1 MKSIDLKSRFKAQYV
16 GKGGD
21 IKDPILTTLW
31 EALDAYQIDVQNKY
45 LLTTYAQRSDQ
56 ISDGFFEV
64 VRRHL
69 FGQMFPGPAY
79 VVLQA
84 DLREVRSAEPLL
96 LKQSDYF
103 DIQNKEGVQLLFSR
117 QSPTWLVPALAND
130 VKVDV
135 SGDDLLL
142 GFSVLVDNL
151 KNFDEGCLSV
161 YAGDIDPLLLERLRC
176 RLSQAKG
183 FKPSISSSSSV
194 FHPSYPGKYNAADQ
208 FFATPFENCFLQIPF
223 EVLMNIPNLV
233 DTSDFVWFAFQG
245 LGNIASDLEN
255 KLSVN
260 TFVAWNFAANEALAI
275 QMDSSRFKFLTTDH
289 KNLETII
296 VRVQDMGA
304 NPPIEYMDA
313 ASVLD
318 PAYPFQYST
327 SANNSRDEIVIAL
340 SPCPTGMVKIHFNQY
355 TIGDSC
361 IDIAPGR
368 NYGLFKGLESKIKS
382 VHSITPTQRIDA
394 LNDKDRVWAYFRS
407 LLASRNR
414 WLTKDDLRAA
424 VVSFPPFST
433 PNKIVAAE
441 KIKFEEKVGRVRGF
455 LTPFTEII
463 VPVAD
468 ESLLKPPDQGYFER
482 QIGLYIKSKTVNGNF
497 VRVKLTSPD

>member
-1 MKSIDLKSRFKAQYV
+1 
-16 GKGGD
+16 
-21 IKDPILTTLW
+21 
-31 EALDAYQIDVQNKY
+31 
-45 LLTTYAQRSDQ
+45 
-56 ISDGFFEV
+56 
-64 VRRHL
+64 
-69 FGQMFPGPAY
+69 
-79 VVLQA
+79 
-84 DLREVRSAEPLL
+84 
-96 LKQSDYF
+96 
-103 DIQNKEGVQLLFSR
+103 
-117 QSPTWLVPALAND
+117 
-130 VKVDV
+130 
-135 SGDDLLL
+135 
-142 GFSVLVDNL
+142 
-151 KNFDEGCLSV
+151 
-161 YAGDIDPLLLERLRC
+161 
-176 RLSQAKG
+176 
-183 FKPSISSSSSV
+183 
-194 FHPSYPGKYNAADQ
+194 
-208 FFATPFENCFLQIPF
+208 
-223 EVLMNIPNLV
+223 MNIPNLV